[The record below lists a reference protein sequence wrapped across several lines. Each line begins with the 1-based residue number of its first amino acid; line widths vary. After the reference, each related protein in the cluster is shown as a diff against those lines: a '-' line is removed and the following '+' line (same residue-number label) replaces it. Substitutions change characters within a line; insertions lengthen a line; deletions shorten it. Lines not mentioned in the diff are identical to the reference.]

1 MSENIFS
8 IVTVTMQFDPLE
20 DRLIMDCSDKS
31 KNTQR
36 LWLTR
41 RLLDRLIPSLTDQL
55 EVNSTNKIS
64 KELEQ
69 SFEQEKAE
77 INKTKTESVKLKKD
91 NPSWL
96 VTSVKVE
103 KSKFEF
109 KLLFINEK
117 GLEPS
122 GKDDNQKKAEFVLA
136 IPNLRQWLNALFK
149 IYLKANWDTKF
160 FPVWIDTD
168 MSLSEEKPILN

>member
-1 MSENIFS
+1 MSEKIFS

-77 INKTKTESVKLKKD
+77 INKTKTESVKLLKN

-96 VTSVKVE
+96 VTSVKVG
-103 KSKFEF
+103 KNRQEF
-109 KLLFINEK
+109 KLLFIENE
-117 GLEPS
+117 
-122 GKDDNQKKAEFVLA
+122 NYQNKAEFVLA

-160 FPVWIDTD
+160 FPGWIDTD

>member
-1 MSENIFS
+1 M
-8 IVTVTMQFDPLE
+8 TVKMQLDPLE
-20 DRLIMDCSDKS
+20 DRIIMDCSNKS
-31 KNTQR
+31 KDTQR

-41 RLLDRLIPSLTDQL
+41 RLLNRLIPSLTDQL
-55 EVNSTNKIS
+55 EVASANKIS

-69 SFEQEKAE
+69 AFAQEEAE
-77 INKTKTESVKLKKD
+77 VKKIKTKSVVLKKD

-117 GLEPS
+117 GLETI

-168 MSLSEEKPILN
+168 MSFSEKKPILN

>member
-1 MSENIFS
+1 MSEKIFS

-77 INKTKTESVKLKKD
+77 INTVSYTHLTLPTK
-91 NPSWL
+91 
-96 VTSVKVE
+96 
-103 KSKFEF
+103 
-109 KLLFINEK
+109 
-117 GLEPS
+117 
-122 GKDDNQKKAEFVLA
+122 A
-136 IPNLRQWLNALFK
+136 
-149 IYLKANWDTKF
+149 
-160 FPVWIDTD
+160 
-168 MSLSEEKPILN
+168 

>member
-1 MSENIFS
+1 MFS
-8 IVTVTMQFDPLE
+8 IITVTLQFDPLE
-20 DRLIMDCSDKS
+20 DRIIMDCSNKS

-41 RLLDRLIPSLTDQL
+41 RLLNRLIPSLTDQL
-55 EVNSTNKIS
+55 EVNSANKIS

-69 SFEQEKAE
+69 AFAQEKAE
-77 INKTKTESVKLKKD
+77 IKKIKTKSVVLKKD

-109 KLLFINEK
+109 KLLFLNEK
-117 GLEPS
+117 GLETV
-122 GKDDNQKKAEFVLA
+122 GKDGNQKKAEFILA
-136 IPNLRQWLNALFK
+136 ISNLRQWLNALFK
-149 IYLKANWDTKF
+149 IYNKAEWDTKC
-160 FPVWIDTD
+160 FPNWIDNFNFK
-168 MSLSEEKPILN
+168 SEKKPLIN

>member
-1 MSENIFS
+1 MSEKIFS

-55 EVNSTNKIS
+55 EINSTNKIS

-77 INKTKTESVKLKKD
+77 INKTKTESVKLIKN
-91 NPSWL
+91 NPSFKE
-96 VTSVKVE
+96 VTSVKVG
-103 KSKFEF
+103 KNSKEF
-109 KLLFINEK
+109 KLLFIEDKIENE
-117 GLEPS
+117 
-122 GKDDNQKKAEFVLA
+122 NYQNKAEFVLA

-168 MSLSEEKPILN
+168 MSLSEEKNQF

>member
-1 MSENIFS
+1 MFNI
-8 IVTVTMQFDPLE
+8 ITVTMQFDPLE
-20 DRLIMDCSDKS
+20 DRIIMDCSNKS
-31 KNTQR
+31 KDTQR

-41 RLLDRLIPSLTDQL
+41 RLLNRLIPSLTDQL
-55 EVNSTNKIS
+55 EVNSSNKIS

-69 SFEQEKAE
+69 AFAQEKAE
-77 INKTKTESVKLKKD
+77 IKKIKTKSVVLKKD

-103 KSKFEF
+103 KSTFEF

-117 GLEPS
+117 GLETV

-136 IPNLRQWLNALFK
+136 ISNLRQWLNALFK
-149 IYLKANWDTKF
+149 IYTKAEWDTKC
-160 FPVWIDTD
+160 FPNWIDD
-168 MSLSEEKPILN
+168 FNLKYEKKPLIN

>member
-1 MSENIFS
+1 MPEKIFS

-55 EVNSTNKIS
+55 EVNSTNEIS

-77 INKTKTESVKLKKD
+77 INKTKIESVL
-91 NPSWL
+91 
-96 VTSVKVE
+96 
-103 KSKFEF
+103 
-109 KLLFINEK
+109 
-117 GLEPS
+117 
-122 GKDDNQKKAEFVLA
+122 
-136 IPNLRQWLNALFK
+136 
-149 IYLKANWDTKF
+149 
-160 FPVWIDTD
+160 
-168 MSLSEEKPILN
+168 SLIHI

>member
-1 MSENIFS
+1 
-8 IVTVTMQFDPLE
+8 
-20 DRLIMDCSDKS
+20 MDCSNKS
-31 KNTQR
+31 KDTQR

-41 RLLDRLIPSLTDQL
+41 RLLNKLIPSLTDQL
-55 EVNSTNKIS
+55 EVTSANKIS

-69 SFEQEKAE
+69 AFAQEKAE
-77 INKTKTESVKLKKD
+77 VKKIKTKSVVLKKD

-117 GLEPS
+117 GLETI

-136 IPNLRQWLNALFK
+136 ISN
-149 IYLKANWDTKF
+149 
-160 FPVWIDTD
+160 
-168 MSLSEEKPILN
+168 

>member
-1 MSENIFS
+1 MSEKTFS

-77 INKTKTESVKLKKD
+77 FYKTKTESVKLIKG

-96 VTSVKVE
+96 VTSVKVG
-103 KSKFEF
+103 KSSHDF
-109 KLLFINEK
+109 KLIFI
-117 GLEPS
+117 
-122 GKDDNQKKAEFVLA
+122 KDKIKKEAYQNKAEFVLA

-149 IYLKANWDTKF
+149 IYLKANWDTNF
-160 FPVWIDTD
+160 FPIWII
-168 MSLSEEKPILN
+168 ENYKYINNEKILN

>member
-1 MSENIFS
+1 
-8 IVTVTMQFDPLE
+8 MQFDPLE
-20 DRLIMDCSDKS
+20 DRIIMDCSNKS
-31 KNTQR
+31 KDTQR

-41 RLLDRLIPSLTDQL
+41 RLLNRLIPSLTAQL
-55 EVNSTNKIS
+55 EVTSANKIS

-69 SFEQEKAE
+69 AFAQEKAE
-77 INKTKTESVKLKKD
+77 VKKIKTKSVILKKD
-91 NPSWL
+91 NPAWL

-117 GLEPS
+117 GLETI

-136 IPNLRQWLNALFK
+136 ITNLRQWLNALFK

-160 FPVWIDTD
+160 FPGWIDTD
-168 MSLSEEKPILN
+168 ISLSEKKPILN

>member
-1 MSENIFS
+1 M
-8 IVTVTMQFDPLE
+8 
-20 DRLIMDCSDKS
+20 
-31 KNTQR
+31 
-36 LWLTR
+36 
-41 RLLDRLIPSLTDQL
+41 LDRLIPSLTDQL

-77 INKTKTESVKLKKD
+77 INKTKTESVKLIKN

-96 VTSVKVE
+96 VTSVKWVKTV
-103 KSKFEF
+103 KSLNFYLLKI
-109 KLLFINEK
+109 KLKMKIIK
-117 GLEPS
+117 I
-122 GKDDNQKKAEFVLA
+122 KEFVLA

-168 MSLSEEKPILN
+168 MSLSEEKPL

>member
-1 MSENIFS
+1 MPEKIFS

-77 INKTKTESVKLKKD
+77 INKTKTESVKLIKN

-96 VTSVKVE
+96 VTSVKVG
-103 KSKFEF
+103 KNSQEF
-109 KLLFINEK
+109 KLLFIEDKIENE
-117 GLEPS
+117 
-122 GKDDNQKKAEFVLA
+122 NYQNKAEFVLA

-149 IYLKANWDTKF
+149 IYLKASWDTKF

-168 MSLSEEKPILN
+168 MSLSEKKPILN

>member
-1 MSENIFS
+1 MFNI
-8 IVTVTMQFDPLE
+8 ITVTMQFDPLE
-20 DRLIMDCSDKS
+20 DRIIMDCSNKS

-41 RLLDRLIPSLTDQL
+41 RLLNRLIPSLTNQL
-55 EVNSTNKIS
+55 EVNSANKIS

-69 SFEQEKAE
+69 AFAQEKAE
-77 INKTKTESVKLKKD
+77 VKKIKTKSVVLKKD

-117 GLEPS
+117 GLETI
-122 GKDDNQKKAEFVLA
+122 GKDDNQKKSRICFSY
-136 IPNLRQWLNALFK
+136 F
-149 IYLKANWDTKF
+149 
-160 FPVWIDTD
+160 
-168 MSLSEEKPILN
+168 

>member
-77 INKTKTESVKLKKD
+77 INKTKTESVKLIKN

-96 VTSVKVE
+96 VTSVKVG
-103 KSKFEF
+103 KNSQEF
-109 KLLFINEK
+109 KLLFIEDKIENENYSDLK
-117 GLEPS
+117 SQMIKTNKL
-122 GKDDNQKKAEFVLA
+122 KKIL
-136 IPNLRQWLNALFK
+136 
-149 IYLKANWDTKF
+149 DT
-160 FPVWIDTD
+160 I
-168 MSLSEEKPILN
+168 KPKN